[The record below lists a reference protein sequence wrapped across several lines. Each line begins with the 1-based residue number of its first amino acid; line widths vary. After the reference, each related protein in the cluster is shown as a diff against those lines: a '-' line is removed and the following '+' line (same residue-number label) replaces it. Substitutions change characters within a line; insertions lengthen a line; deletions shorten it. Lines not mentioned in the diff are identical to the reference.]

1 MIEIRNLRKAF
12 GAVKAVNG
20 LSLIAEDGRV
30 TGLIGPNGAGKTTA
44 FRTVYGLLFPDSGV
58 VRVDGIDVA
67 GDRLAA
73 QRRLGVLP
81 DVRGLYPR
89 LSGREHIRYYGE
101 LQGLGGAELE
111 RRIDALIARL
121 GMAEFADRR
130 ARGYSRG
137 EELKVALAR
146 ALVHQPHNFILDEPT
161 NGLDVVSSR
170 AVRALISEL
179 RDRGHCILLSSHIM
193 AEVSALCDYL
203 LIVSEGIVIA
213 EGTPDE
219 LRRRFGADDLEDV
232 FVATVSQGQAEAAS

>member
-44 FRTVYGLLFPDSGV
+44 FRTIYGLLLPDSGV

-67 GDRLAA
+67 ADRLAA
-73 QRRLGVLP
+73 QRRLGALP

-203 LIVSEGIVIA
+203 LIVSEGMVIA

-219 LRRRFGADDLEDV
+219 LRRRFGAHDLEDV
-232 FVATVSQGQAEAAS
+232 FIATVSQGQAEAAS

>member
-1 MIEIRNLRKAF
+1 
-12 GAVKAVNG
+12 
-20 LSLIAEDGRV
+20 
-30 TGLIGPNGAGKTTA
+30 
-44 FRTVYGLLFPDSGV
+44 
-58 VRVDGIDVA
+58 
-67 GDRLAA
+67 
-73 QRRLGVLP
+73 
-81 DVRGLYPR
+81 
-89 LSGREHIRYYGE
+89 
-101 LQGLGGAELE
+101 
-111 RRIDALIARL
+111 
-121 GMAEFADRR
+121 MAEFADRR

-203 LIVSEGIVIA
+203 LIVSEGMVIA

-219 LRRRFGADDLEDV
+219 LRRRFGAHDLEDV
-232 FVATVSQGQAEAAS
+232 FIATVSQGQAEAAS